1 MAEVTRVNPAQG
13 AGSGFDHGEQYS
25 VANLQGFELDAGATL
40 AAKDGVGGF
49 IETVVREFQPL
60 MYKSTGTAG
69 KIFAIVD
76 GHAVTADSLTERLQ
90 ALGTVDG
97 VDMSAQT
104 VVLRDLD
111 AFSAT

>member
-1 MAEVTRVNPAQG
+1 MATFTRANG
-13 AGSGFDHGEQYS
+13 AGFDHGVQYGT
-25 VANLQGFELDAGATL
+25 AQIIAIEIDAGVDLTT
-40 AAKDGVGGF
+40 KDGIDGAVEA
-49 IETVVREFQPL
+49 IAREFSPL

-76 GHAVTADSLTERLQ
+76 GHAVTAASLTERLQ

>member
-1 MAEVTRVNPAQG
+1 MATFTRANG
-13 AGSGFDHGEQYS
+13 AGFDHGVQYGT
-25 VANLQGFELDAGATL
+25 AQIIAIEIDAGVSL
-40 AAKDGVGGF
+40 AAKDGIDGAVEA
-49 IETVVREFQPL
+49 IAREFSPL

-76 GHAVTADSLTERLQ
+76 GHAVTAASLTKRLA

-97 VDMSAQT
+97 VDLSGQT

>member
-1 MAEVTRVNPAQG
+1 MATFTRTNG
-13 AGSGFDHGEQYS
+13 EGFDHGVQYS
-25 VANLQGFELDAGATL
+25 TSQLIAIEIDAGVTL
-40 AAKDGVGGF
+40 AAKDGIDGAVEA
-49 IETVVREFQPL
+49 IVREFSLL

-90 ALGTVDG
+90 ALGEVDG
-97 VDMSAQT
+97 VDMAAQT

-111 AFSAT
+111 AFVAT